1 MQVTSRASC
10 LLLLGAASA
19 LAGCASPQP
28 KPYQDIQSSSYL
40 SPNEQSRRGH
50 EPYAYT
56 ADVDWKRYRSFVMDP
71 VTIYRGADNQFNPK
85 ITEQDKQELASYMQ
99 QQFESKLRQRFE
111 QAPVPVDGTLRIR
124 VTLTGAK
131 GTTKF
136 LSTWTRMD
144 LGGAPINTVQA
155 IRGREGLMTGS
166 VSYAVEIYD
175 ASSQK
180 LLKAYVDKQYPNAM
194 NIGAT
199 FGKLG
204 ASKRGIDKGA
214 DSLLASLQ

>member
-1 MQVTSRASC
+1 MQSITRASC
-10 LLLLGAASA
+10 LLLLGAATA

-28 KPYQDIQSSSYL
+28 KPYQDLPSSSYL
-40 SPNEQSRRGH
+40 SPNDQSRRGH
-50 EPYAYT
+50 EPYAYSGN
-56 ADVDWKRYRSFVMDP
+56 VDWKRYSSFTLDP
-71 VTIYRGADNQFNPK
+71 VIIYRGADNQFNPK
-85 ITEQDKQELASYMQ
+85 ISEQDKQELASYMQ
-99 QQFESKLRQRFE
+99 QQFENKLRQRFE
-111 QAPVPVDGTLRIR
+111 PATVPANGTLRIR
-124 VTLTGAK
+124 LTLTGAK

-136 LSTWTRMD
+136 FSTWTRMD
-144 LGGAPINTVQA
+144 LGGMPINTVQA
-155 IRGREGLMTGS
+155 IRGKEGLMTGS

-175 ASSQK
+175 ASSQR

-194 NIGAT
+194 NLRAT